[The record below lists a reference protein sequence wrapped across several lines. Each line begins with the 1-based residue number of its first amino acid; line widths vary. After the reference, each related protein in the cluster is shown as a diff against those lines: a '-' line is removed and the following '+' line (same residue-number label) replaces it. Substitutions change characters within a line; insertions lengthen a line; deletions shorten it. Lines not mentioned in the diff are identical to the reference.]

1 MRCADHAL
9 EYRKL
14 ADIKPYQKNPRKND
28 KAVTAVANSIREYGF
43 QSPIIVDRDGVIIAG
58 HTRYKAAKRLR
69 LSTVPVIVA
78 AELTPEQAK
87 ELRIADNSTSEVA
100 EWDLPVLSAELAQL
114 TFDPAKFGLPVDLL
128 TPVQPEEPEPEAE
141 EDPLERD
148 RPYKAERSWQNTQIS
163 VFDSTSPYG
172 IPAMAPVEP
181 VPDGI
186 VWEGFNYALTETA
199 PAGKGLHFFL
209 DDYQFERVWASP
221 DRYLDLLS
229 RFDYVIAPDF
239 SQYGDWPG
247 ALNLYNHYRKM
258 WCAAYWQECGIRVVP
273 YVIYRDDLAAWALDG
288 IPANAPICM
297 SSVSDMNKKHRVSQL
312 REEVEYVLNTLH
324 PSQLLWYGAAPEWL
338 REVYAGPLILIPPFS
353 ASIEK
358 RIRK

>member
-78 AELTPEQAK
+78 AELTTEQAR
-87 ELRIADNSTSEVA
+87 ELRIADNSAGAVA
-100 EWDLPVLSAELAQL
+100 EWDPPVLSAELAQL

-128 TPVQPEEPEPEAE
+128 TPEQPEELEAE
-141 EDPLERD
+141 ENLPERD
-148 RPYKAERSWQNTQIS
+148 LPYKAERSWQNTQIS
-163 VFDSTSPYG
+163 VFDSASPYG

-181 VPDGI
+181 VPDSV
-186 VWEGFNYALTETA
+186 VWEGFNYALTETE

-273 YVIYRDDLAAWALDG
+273 YVIYREDLAAWALDG

-338 REVYAGPLILIPPFS
+338 REVYAGPLIHIPPFS

>member
-1 MRCADHAL
+1 M
-9 EYRKL
+9 
-14 ADIKPYQKNPRKND
+14 
-28 KAVTAVANSIREYGF
+28 
-43 QSPIIVDRDGVIIAG
+43 
-58 HTRYKAAKRLR
+58 
-69 LSTVPVIVA
+69 
-78 AELTPEQAK
+78 
-87 ELRIADNSTSEVA
+87 
-100 EWDLPVLSAELAQL
+100 LSAELAQL

-163 VFDSTSPYG
+163 VFDSASPYG

-273 YVIYRDDLAAWALDG
+273 YVIYREDLAAWALDG

-312 REEVEYVLNTLH
+312 REEVEYVLDTLH

-338 REVYAGPLILIPPFS
+338 REVYAGPLIHIPPFS

>member
-148 RPYKAERSWQNTQIS
+148 RPYKAERSWQNS
-163 VFDSTSPYG
+163 
-172 IPAMAPVEP
+172 AA
-181 VPDGI
+181 
-186 VWEGFNYALTETA
+186 
-199 PAGKGLHFFL
+199 K
-209 DDYQFERVWASP
+209 
-221 DRYLDLLS
+221 
-229 RFDYVIAPDF
+229 
-239 SQYGDWPG
+239 SQSWWT
-247 ALNLYNHYRKM
+247 R
-258 WCAAYWQECGIRVVP
+258 
-273 YVIYRDDLAAWALDG
+273 
-288 IPANAPICM
+288 
-297 SSVSDMNKKHRVSQL
+297 S
-312 REEVEYVLNTLH
+312 NT
-324 PSQLLWYGAAPEWL
+324 
-338 REVYAGPLILIPPFS
+338 
-353 ASIEK
+353 K
-358 RIRK
+358 

>member
-1 MRCADHAL
+1 MA
-9 EYRKL
+9 
-14 ADIKPYQKNPRKND
+14 
-28 KAVTAVANSIREYGF
+28 
-43 QSPIIVDRDGVIIAG
+43 
-58 HTRYKAAKRLR
+58 
-69 LSTVPVIVA
+69 PV
-78 AELTPEQAK
+78 
-87 ELRIADNSTSEVA
+87 
-100 EWDLPVLSAELAQL
+100 
-114 TFDPAKFGLPVDLL
+114 
-128 TPVQPEEPEPEAE
+128 EPETE

-163 VFDSTSPYG
+163 VFDSASPYG

-221 DRYLDLLS
+221 DRYLNLLS

-239 SQYGDWPG
+239 SQYGNWPG

-273 YVIYRDDLAAWALDG
+273 YVIYREDLAAWALDG

-297 SSVSDMNKKHRVSQL
+297 SSVSDMNKKQRVSQL
-312 REEVEYVLNTLH
+312 REEVEYVLDTLH

-338 REVYAGPLILIPPFS
+338 REVYAGPLIHIPPFS

>member
-1 MRCADHAL
+1 MRCADHVL

-78 AELTPEQAK
+78 AELTP
-87 ELRIADNSTSEVA
+87 
-100 EWDLPVLSAELAQL
+100 
-114 TFDPAKFGLPVDLL
+114 
-128 TPVQPEEPEPEAE
+128 VQPEEPEPETE

-163 VFDSTSPYG
+163 VFDSASPYG

-221 DRYLDLLS
+221 DRYLNLLS

-239 SQYGDWPG
+239 SQYGNWPG

-273 YVIYRDDLAAWALDG
+273 YVIYREDLAAWALDG

-297 SSVSDMNKKHRVSQL
+297 SSVSDMNKKQRVSQL
-312 REEVEYVLNTLH
+312 REEVEYVLGTLR

-338 REVYAGPLILIPPFS
+338 REVYAGPLIHIPPFS

>member
-87 ELRIADNSTSEVA
+87 ELRIADNSTNEGA

-141 EDPLERD
+141 EDSLERD

-163 VFDSTSPYG
+163 VFDSASPYG

-186 VWEGFNYALTETA
+186 VWEGFNYALTETV

-273 YVIYRDDLAAWALDG
+273 YVIYRGGSGSMGAGRDPLQRADLHVKRQRYEQEAPGQSAAGRGGARFGHPAPQSAAVVWHSAGMAPGGVRRAADPYPALQ
-288 IPANAPICM
+288 C
-297 SSVSDMNKKHRVSQL
+297 KH
-312 REEVEYVLNTLH
+312 
-324 PSQLLWYGAAPEWL
+324 
-338 REVYAGPLILIPPFS
+338 
-353 ASIEK
+353 
-358 RIRK
+358 

>member
-1 MRCADHAL
+1 
-9 EYRKL
+9 
-14 ADIKPYQKNPRKND
+14 
-28 KAVTAVANSIREYGF
+28 
-43 QSPIIVDRDGVIIAG
+43 
-58 HTRYKAAKRLR
+58 
-69 LSTVPVIVA
+69 
-78 AELTPEQAK
+78 
-87 ELRIADNSTSEVA
+87 
-100 EWDLPVLSAELAQL
+100 
-114 TFDPAKFGLPVDLL
+114 
-128 TPVQPEEPEPEAE
+128 
-141 EDPLERD
+141 
-148 RPYKAERSWQNTQIS
+148 
-163 VFDSTSPYG
+163 
-172 IPAMAPVEP
+172 MAPVEP

-221 DRYLDLLS
+221 DRYLNLLS

-239 SQYGDWPG
+239 SQYGNWPG

-273 YVIYRDDLAAWALDG
+273 YVIYREDLAAWALDG

-297 SSVSDMNKKHRVSQL
+297 SSVSDMNKKQRVSQL
-312 REEVEYVLNTLH
+312 REEVEYVLGTLR

-338 REVYAGPLILIPPFS
+338 REVYAGPLIHIPPFS

>member
-87 ELRIADNSTSEVA
+87 ELRIADNSTNEVA

-141 EDPLERD
+141 ENPLERD

-163 VFDSTSPYG
+163 VFDSASPYG

-239 SQYGDWPG
+239 SQYGNWPG

-273 YVIYRDDLAAWALDG
+273 YVIYREDLAAWALDG

-297 SSVSDMNKKHRVSQL
+297 SSVSDMNKKQRVSQL
-312 REEVEYVLNTLH
+312 REEVEYVLGTLR

-338 REVYAGPLILIPPFS
+338 REVYAGPLIHIPPFS